1 MLVSDMTLSMG
12 KIFDFFSFCLF
23 ERSAKMCIKN
33 LLWGREK
40 EIINEVG
47 APCFNVLEIMG

>member
-1 MLVSDMTLSMG
+1 MTLSMG
-12 KIFDFFSFCLF
+12 EIFDFFLFFLF

-40 EIINEVG
+40 EIINELG